1 MTMARVVT
9 CKHDTE
15 ELEAHTPYELLD
27 EKPYGYRILVGR
39 VAQWFRKDIF
49 FAPRVVADA

>member
-1 MTMARVVT
+1 MARVVS

-15 ELEAHTPYELLD
+15 ELEAHTPYEVLD